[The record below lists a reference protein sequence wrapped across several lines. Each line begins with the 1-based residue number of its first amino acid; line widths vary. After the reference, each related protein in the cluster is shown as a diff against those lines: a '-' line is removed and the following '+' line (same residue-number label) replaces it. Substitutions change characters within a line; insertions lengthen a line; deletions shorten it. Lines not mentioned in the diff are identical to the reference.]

1 MKIAIVHD
9 WLATYAG
16 SERVVEQILALYPA
30 ADLFTL
36 FDFMADGERS
46 IIRRPAKTSF
56 IQRLPFARTSY
67 RSYLPLMPFAVER
80 FDLSSYD
87 LILSSSHAVA
97 KGVRKRPDQTHV
109 CYCHTPM
116 RYAWDLREQ
125 YLRESGLDRGIK
137 GMLARTVLERIRRW
151 DERTADRV
159 DHFIANS
166 RYIAERI
173 HRSYHRDA
181 AVIYPPVDTD
191 LFSLSPS
198 KEEFYLA
205 ASRMVPYKRM
215 DLIVEAFRLLP
226 ERKLVVIGDGP
237 DLEKV
242 KAKAGQNVELLGY
255 QPGEVLRGHL
265 QRARA
270 FLFAAEEDFG
280 ILPVEA
286 QACGTPVIAFGRGGV
301 RETVIPLTRSKGP
314 EEGARPLKPTGEF
327 FLEQTTASIVAAVR
341 RFEEHSSDFDPAE
354 IRLNA
359 ERFGQ
364 RRFRK
369 EYGEFVARIV
379 QERPGRAPSA
389 NPDHA

>member
-166 RYIAERI
+166 R
-173 HRSYHRDA
+173 
-181 AVIYPPVDTD
+181 
-191 LFSLSPS
+191 
-198 KEEFYLA
+198 
-205 ASRMVPYKRM
+205 
-215 DLIVEAFRLLP
+215 
-226 ERKLVVIGDGP
+226 
-237 DLEKV
+237 
-242 KAKAGQNVELLGY
+242 
-255 QPGEVLRGHL
+255 
-265 QRARA
+265 
-270 FLFAAEEDFG
+270 
-280 ILPVEA
+280 
-286 QACGTPVIAFGRGGV
+286 
-301 RETVIPLTRSKGP
+301 
-314 EEGARPLKPTGEF
+314 
-327 FLEQTTASIVAAVR
+327 
-341 RFEEHSSDFDPAE
+341 
-354 IRLNA
+354 
-359 ERFGQ
+359 
-364 RRFRK
+364 
-369 EYGEFVARIV
+369 
-379 QERPGRAPSA
+379 
-389 NPDHA
+389 